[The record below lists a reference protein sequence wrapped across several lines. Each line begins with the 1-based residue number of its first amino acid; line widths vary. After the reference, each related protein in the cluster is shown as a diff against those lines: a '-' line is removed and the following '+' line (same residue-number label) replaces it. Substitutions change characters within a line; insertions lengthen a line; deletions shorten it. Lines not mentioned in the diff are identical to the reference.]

1 MQLTRK
7 QGITKHDLEIAGKLY
22 EAIEQFTYLGVQIN
36 SKNVIQE
43 EIRLRIQAGN
53 RSWFAN
59 RKLLKIKT
67 LTLPVNYKYINLS

>member
-7 QGITKHDLEIAGKLY
+7 QGITKHDLKIAGKLC
-22 EAIEQFTYLGVQIN
+22 EAVEQFTYLGVQIN

-53 RSWFAN
+53 RVGLQTES
-59 RKLLKIKT
+59 
-67 LTLPVNYKYINLS
+67 Y